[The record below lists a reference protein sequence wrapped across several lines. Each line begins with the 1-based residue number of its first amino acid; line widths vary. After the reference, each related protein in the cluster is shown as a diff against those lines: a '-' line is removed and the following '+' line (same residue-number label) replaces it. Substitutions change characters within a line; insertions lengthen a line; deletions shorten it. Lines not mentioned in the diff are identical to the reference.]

1 MTIFLFFEK
10 IKLNYYFSFRE
21 VIKLNIKKI
30 IIIYAFLFSIL
41 ILIQGK
47 NVFALGESEVR
58 FNNLTLKDG
67 LSQVTVN
74 RIIQD
79 NRGYMWFGTSD
90 GLNKYNGHEFVVFRE
105 LGNDKNSINSSLISS
120 IIEYD
125 NDNILVGTSK
135 GISKINV
142 ITNKISRMFED
153 EEGKSKLSNNN
164 IWDILKHS
172 DGTIWIATRRGLN
185 IYNPKT
191 GEMSQIFKDTEPK
204 GLKSDVVTSLC
215 EDKYGNVWV
224 GTSEGLSIIN
234 SKNREVLS
242 INDLLDNENS
252 AISNIYRDKENNIWL
267 VTDSH
272 IMLISSNYKD
282 INYLDKELESFKID
296 PESVNAI
303 YEDTYYNLWIS
314 TQKGLLEYNKK
325 NKKVHLFENRYYDDT
340 SLVNDNV
347 LTAYEDRSGLLWFGT
362 YNGISLLNPNQPFNQ
377 YRREPDKENTIS
389 DNSMSGIY
397 KDSEGILWLGT
408 NSAGLNALNTMTGEV
423 RNFYSNNNDE
433 NTLSSNVV
441 WQICEADKD
450 NLWVATQGGVNKI
463 NKKSGK
469 VERLKYPDNMKERNK
484 MDARNVFV
492 DKDGLL
498 WIGARGGLQSYD
510 DKTGTFTDY
519 SNVFNTIGIVE
530 NVVTSISE
538 DEEGFLWITIGI
550 DGGVVKF
557 DKNKGVLKSYLNN
570 SFDSNSLINNGVHC
584 LAKDSKGNVW
594 IGTEAGLSK
603 LDLKTDKFTNY
614 TIVDGLANNY
624 IYGILIDEEDNIWIS
639 TNDGLSRFDQK
650 ENKFINY
657 TVMDGLQSNEF
668 NGRSY
673 FKSKDGEMFF
683 GGINGLTTFY
693 PNDVLKLS
701 DNRNNSKVVIDKIKV
716 NNKDYPYYGGTF
728 CLKYNENNISID
740 FFLPDYLNTTKIT
753 YEYKLEGVDE
763 DWTFANKRN
772 NANYANLDSGTYKV
786 LIRARDNHGDLT
798 SVTTLDL
805 KIAPPP
811 WRTPMAYLIYF
822 SSALIVIFLMWSYV
836 TALEKTVKKRA
847 EQLKKEA
854 KEKEKLYIEKEK
866 LYKEAADL
874 KDEMIRRQKFK
885 NDYFVNLSHELRTPL
900 NVILAT
906 VQLIKLKNKKDCL
919 GKYQVEDYTNTLKNN
934 ANHLLKIINDIIDSS
949 KIESGTYRL
958 NIEKQDIVSLV
969 EDTALSLK
977 AYIEENNLDII
988 IDPEIEELEVE
999 CDKNEIERCVINL
1012 LSNAVKY
1019 TNGHGT
1025 IEVFIRQC
1033 ENESV
1038 EIAIKDTGVGISEKQ
1053 QKIIFNRFAQA
1064 DSVSK
1069 KQYRSSGIGLT
1080 LVKSI
1085 IELHNGTIRVE
1096 SELNKGS
1103 TFIIVLPIRQETNK

>member
-30 IIIYAFLFSIL
+30 IIIYAFLFSML

-74 RIIQD
+74 KIIQD

-125 NDNILVGTSK
+125 NDNILIGTSK

-204 GLKSDVVTSLC
+204 GLKSDVVASLC

-234 SKNREVLS
+234 SKNREVIS

-252 AISNIYRDKENNIWL
+252 AISNIYKDRENNIWL
-267 VTDSH
+267 VTNSH

-282 INYLDKELESFKID
+282 ITYLDKELESFKID

-303 YEDTYYNLWIS
+303 YEDKYYNLWIS

-325 NKKVHLFENRYYDDT
+325 NKKIHLFKNRYYDDT

-397 KDSEGILWLGT
+397 KDSDGILWLGT

-519 SNVFNTIGIVE
+519 SNVFNTVGIVE

-603 LDLKTDKFTNY
+603 LDPKTDKFTNY

-639 TNDGLSRFDQK
+639 TNDGLSRFNQK

-693 PNDVLKLS
+693 PKDVLKLA

-728 CLKYNENNISID
+728 CLKYNQNNISID

-836 TALEKTVKKRA
+836 NALEKTVKKRA

-900 NVILAT
+900 NVILST

-969 EDTALSLK
+969 EDTSLSLK
-977 AYIEENNLDII
+977 AYIEENNLEII

-1033 ENESV
+1033 ENECV

>member
-1 MTIFLFFEK
+1 M
-10 IKLNYYFSFRE
+10 
-21 VIKLNIKKI
+21 NIKKI
-30 IIIYAFLFSIL
+30 IIIYAFLFSML

-74 RIIQD
+74 KIIQD

-125 NDNILVGTSK
+125 NDNILIGTSK

-204 GLKSDVVTSLC
+204 GLKSDVVASLC

-252 AISNIYRDKENNIWL
+252 AISNIYKDRENNIWL
-267 VTDSH
+267 VTNSH

-282 INYLDKELESFKID
+282 ITYLDKELESFKID

-303 YEDTYYNLWIS
+303 YEDKYYNLWIS

-325 NKKVHLFENRYYDDT
+325 NKKIHLFKNRYYDDT

-397 KDSEGILWLGT
+397 KDSDGILWLGT

-519 SNVFNTIGIVE
+519 SNVFNTVGIVE

-603 LDLKTDKFTNY
+603 LDPKTDKFTNY

-639 TNDGLSRFDQK
+639 TNDGLSRFNQK

-693 PNDVLKLS
+693 PKDVLKLA

-728 CLKYNENNISID
+728 CLKYNQNNISID

-836 TALEKTVKKRA
+836 NALEKTVKKRA

-900 NVILAT
+900 NVILST

-969 EDTALSLK
+969 EDTSLSLK
-977 AYIEENNLDII
+977 AYIEENNLEII

>member
-1 MTIFLFFEK
+1 M
-10 IKLNYYFSFRE
+10 
-21 VIKLNIKKI
+21 NIKKLVI
-30 IIIYAFLFSIL
+30 RYAFLSLIL

-67 LSQVTVN
+67 LSQSTVN
-74 RIIQD
+74 KIIQD
-79 NRGYMWFGTSD
+79 NKGYMWFGTSD
-90 GLNKYNGHEFVVFRE
+90 GLNKYNGHEFVIFRE
-105 LGNDKNSINSSLISS
+105 LVNDKKSINSSFISAL
-120 IIEYD
+120 IEYD

-142 ITNKISRMFED
+142 ITNEVSRMFED

-172 DGTIWIATRRGLN
+172 DGTIWIATRKGLN

-191 GEMSQIFKDTEPK
+191 GDMYQIFKDTEPK
-204 GLKSDVVTSLC
+204 GLKSNVVTSLC

-224 GTSEGLSIIN
+224 GTSEGLSVIN
-234 SKNREVLS
+234 TKTKEIQP
-242 INDLLDNENS
+242 INDILDNDNS
-252 AISNIYRDKENNIWL
+252 AISNIYRDRDDNIWI
-267 VTDSH
+267 VTDNH
-272 IMLISSNYKD
+272 IMLVSSNYKD
-282 INYLDKELESFKID
+282 ITYFDKELESFKISPD
-296 PESVNAI
+296 SVNAI
-303 YEDTYYNLWIS
+303 YEDKYNNLWIS
-314 TQKGLLEYNKK
+314 TQNGLLEYNKE
-325 NKKVHLFENRYYDDT
+325 NKKMHLFESRYYDDT

-362 YNGISLLNPNQPFNQ
+362 YNGISLLNHKQPFKH

-397 KDSEGILWLGT
+397 KDSDGMLWLGT
-408 NSAGLNALNTMTGEV
+408 NSAGLNKLNTMTGEV
-423 RNFYSNNNDE
+423 TNFYSNNSDE

-463 NKKSGK
+463 NKKSGN
-469 VERLKYPDNMKERNK
+469 VERLKYPDNMRERNK

-519 SNVFNTIGIVE
+519 SNVFKAVGIVE
-530 NVVTSISE
+530 NAVTSISQ

-557 DKNKGVLKSYLNN
+557 DKDKGVLKSYLNN
-570 SFDSNSLINNGVHC
+570 SFDSNSLINNGVRC
-584 LAKDSKGNVW
+584 LEKDSKGNVW

-603 LDLKTDKFTNY
+603 LDSKTDKFTNY
-614 TIVDGLANNY
+614 TVVNGLANNF
-624 IYGILIDEEDNIWIS
+624 IYGILIDEEDNLWIS

-650 ENKFINY
+650 TNKFINY
-657 TVMDGLQSNEF
+657 TAMDGLQSNEF

-683 GGINGLTTFY
+683 GGINGVTAFY
-693 PNDVLKLS
+693 PKDVLKLS
-701 DNRNNSKVVIDKIKV
+701 DNRNKSKVVIDEIKV
-716 NNKDYPYYGGTF
+716 NNKTYPYYGGTLS
-728 CLKYNENNISID
+728 LKYNENNISID
-740 FFLPDYLNTTKIT
+740 FFLPDYLNTTKTT

-763 DWTFANKRN
+763 EWTFANKRN
-772 NANYANLDSGTYKV
+772 NANYATLDSGTYKV

-798 SVTTLDL
+798 PVTALDL

-811 WRTPMAYLIYF
+811 WRTPTAYLIYF
-822 SSALIVIFLMWSYV
+822 SSAVIVIFLMWSYV

-874 KDEMIRRQKFK
+874 KDEMIKRQKFK

-906 VQLIKLKNKKDCL
+906 VQLIKLKNKEDCL
-919 GKYQVEDYTNTLKNN
+919 GKYQVEDYTNTLRNN

-949 KIESGTYRL
+949 KIESGAYKL

-988 IDPEIEELEVE
+988 IDPEIEELDVE

-1012 LSNAVKY
+1012 LSNAIKY
-1019 TNGHGT
+1019 THGHGT
-1025 IEVFIRQC
+1025 IEVFIREC
-1033 ENESV
+1033 ENETV
-1038 EIAIKDTGVGISEKQ
+1038 EIAIKDTGVGISKEQ
-1053 QKIIFNRFAQA
+1053 QKIIFDRFVQA
-1064 DSVSK
+1064 DSISK

-1085 IELHNGTIRVE
+1085 IELHHGTIRVE

-1103 TFIIVLPIRQETNK
+1103 TFIITLPIRQEKSK

>member
-30 IIIYAFLFSIL
+30 IIIYAFLFSML

-74 RIIQD
+74 KIIQD

-125 NDNILVGTSK
+125 NDNILIGTSK

-204 GLKSDVVTSLC
+204 GLKSDVVASLC

-234 SKNREVLS
+234 SKNREVIS

-252 AISNIYRDKENNIWL
+252 AISNIYKDRENNIWL
-267 VTDSH
+267 VTNSH

-282 INYLDKELESFKID
+282 ITYLDKELESFKID

-303 YEDTYYNLWIS
+303 YEDKYYNLWIS

-325 NKKVHLFENRYYDDT
+325 NKKIHLFKNRYYDDT

-397 KDSEGILWLGT
+397 KDSDGILWLGT

-519 SNVFNTIGIVE
+519 SNVFNTVGIVE

-603 LDLKTDKFTNY
+603 LDPKTDKFTNY

-639 TNDGLSRFDQK
+639 TNDGLSRFNQK

-693 PNDVLKLS
+693 PKDVLKLA

-728 CLKYNENNISID
+728 CLKYNQNNISID

-836 TALEKTVKKRA
+836 NALEKTVKKRA

-900 NVILAT
+900 NVILST

-969 EDTALSLK
+969 EDTSLSLK
-977 AYIEENNLDII
+977 AYIEENNLEII